1 MKRHVHCVAMI
12 ISSNENVVRECV
24 GDRDLVEELQFTVE
38 EDIVG

>member
-1 MKRHVHCVAMI
+1 MKIHLHCVAMI

-24 GDRDLVEELQFTVE
+24 EDRDLVEELQLTVE